1 VIREYDNVEVQ
12 DKLPIEF
19 SPSTPNPAWPQM
31 PALQAFE
38 VERQK

>member
-1 VIREYDNVEVQ
+1 MIREYDNVEVQ
-12 DKLPIEF
+12 DKLTIELLPGT
-19 SPSTPNPAWPQM
+19 SNPAWQQM